1 MSDYKK
7 IAENIRTVG
16 DLMSALSTLDKNSDI
31 SLTGVEGFAIVQNTQ
46 GHVLMDEPNY
56 IDELCEE

>member
-7 IAENIRTVG
+7 IAKNIRTVG
-16 DLMSALSTLDKNSDI
+16 ELMDVLSTLDKNNDI
-31 SLTGVEGFAIVQNTQ
+31 SLSGVEGFAIAQNTQ